1 MKIAGLVKNSFVDY
15 PGHIAAVIFTNG
27 CNLNCFYCHNEKL
40 IHGDMECNLTE
51 NDIIE
56 FLKERFGFL
65 EGVVITGGEP
75 TLQKDLIDFIS
86 KIKSLGYKV
95 KLDTNG
101 TNYEVVKKLIEK
113 QLVDYIAMDYKAPI
127 QKYFD
132 IVGKCNVNE
141 IIKTK
146 QLLLNEKVDY
156 EFRTTFC
163 SGLNE
168 DDIEQIALE
177 IRNAKAFYIQHC
189 NKKDGKDFGSI
200 PNKLMAQKGCEKAK
214 KFVKLSNLRGFD

>member
-1 MKIAGLVKNSFVDY
+1 M
-15 PGHIAAVIFTNG
+15 
-27 CNLNCFYCHNEKL
+27 
-40 IHGDMECNLTE
+40 
-51 NDIIE
+51 
-56 FLKERFGFL
+56 
-65 EGVVITGGEP
+65 
-75 TLQKDLIDFIS
+75 
-86 KIKSLGYKV
+86 GYKV

-177 IRNAKAFYIQHC
+177 LEMPKPFIFNIVI
-189 NKKDGKDFGSI
+189 KK
-200 PNKLMAQKGCEKAK
+200 M
-214 KFVKLSNLRGFD
+214 VKILEVYLIS